1 MSRAF
6 VKEQDMEQADELG
19 ELPLSP
25 HPNYVTARGLELLRA
40 RLTEMQQRL
49 AALGKDAF
57 GAELERARIER
68 ELRWLSA
75 RVGSAQLI
83 SSATQSHDRVG
94 FGAAVNLADAD
105 SGAALGYR
113 IVGEDEADPEQGLVS
128 WVSPLAKAL
137 SGARVGEVVTWKR
150 PAGDVEL
157 EVLGIAYPA
166 A

>member
-6 VKEQDMEQADELG
+6 VKEQDLEQADELG

-25 HPNYVTARGLELLRA
+25 HPNYVTTRGLELLRA
-40 RLTEMQQRL
+40 RLAETQQRL

-75 RVGSAQLI
+75 RIGSAQLI
-83 SSATQSHDRVG
+83 SSATQPHDRAG
-94 FGAAVNLADAD
+94 FGAAVELVDVE
-105 SGAALGYR
+105 SGETLRYR

-137 SGARVGEVVTWKR
+137 SGARVGDVATWKR
-150 PAGDVEL
+150 PAGDLEL